1 MTAEKRSFQAEVSKL
16 LQIVA
21 NSLYSEREVFL
32 RELISNAADACDKLR
47 YLALTDADL
56 VAGDPDFKIRLSVD
70 ADEKTLTIAD
80 NGVGMTEEELEQNL
94 GTIASS
100 GTGAFIDNLTG
111 DAKKDV
117 GLIGQFGVGFYS
129 AFMVSEKV
137 EVLTRKAG
145 DEKAWIWTSD
155 GLGEYTVA
163 SAEKA
168 GRGTIITLHLK
179 EDAAEFLE
187 EPRLRNIVKTYS
199 DHIAIPIML
208 AKGED
213 GEDALNEASALWTR
227 QKSEITPEQY
237 TEFYRHVSHG
247 FDEPWLTTHWR
258 AEGRFEYNALLF
270 TPSSPPFDLYHPDR
284 KHRVKLYVKRVF
296 ITEDCEGLV
305 PEYLRFLKGVIDC
318 EDLPLNVSRELLQK
332 NPMLTAIS
340 SAVTKRILN
349 ELTRK
354 ADKDTEAYNAFWEN
368 FGAVLK
374 EGLYGAPNEHKQ
386 TLLDLVRFKSTTRD
400 GLVSLKQYVE
410 GMKDGQEHI
419 YYITGESQDAIRNSP
434 HLEGFAAKGIEVL
447 LLSDPIDDFW
457 IPSLFEGY
465 AEKQF
470 QSVTRGGADLDK
482 VKGADGKDEDDKTD
496 KDNEDEAKSDIAP
509 LVASIKIALGET
521 VKDVRESARLT
532 DSACCLVADD
542 GDLDMNLERIL
553 RQHQQVKEAAP
564 RVLEINP
571 KHPLIK
577 GLSERV
583 KAGKTGQDLDDAA
596 YLLLDQ
602 ARIMDGETVTDPK
615 AFARRMSKVM
625 EMGLVS

>member
-56 VAGDPDFKIRLSVD
+56 VAGDPDFKIRLSVN
-70 ADEKTLTIAD
+70 ADEKTLTIVD

-615 AFARRMSKVM
+615 AFALRMSKVM

>member
-1 MTAEKRSFQAEVSKL
+1 MAAEKRSFQAEVSKL
-16 LQIVA
+16 LHIVA

-47 YLALTDADL
+47 YLALTEPDL

-70 ADEKTLTIAD
+70 AEAKTLTIAD
-80 NGVGMTEEELEQNL
+80 NGVGMTEEELDQNL

-100 GTGAFIDNLTG
+100 GTGAFVENLTG

-129 AFMVSEKV
+129 AFMVSDKV
-137 EVLTRKAG
+137 EVLTRRAG
-145 DEKAWIWTSD
+145 DEKAWIWSSD
-155 GLGEYTVA
+155 GLGEYTVTA
-163 SAEKA
+163 AEKA

-187 EPRLRNIVKTYS
+187 DARLRNIVKTYS
-199 DHIAIPIML
+199 DHIAIPILL

-270 TPSSPPFDLYHPDR
+270 TPSNPPFDLFHPDR

-296 ITEDCEGLV
+296 ITDDCEGLV

-354 ADKDTEAYNAFWEN
+354 ADKEPEAYAAFWEN

-374 EGLYGAPNEHKQ
+374 EGLYGVPNEHKE

-410 GMKDGQEHI
+410 AMKDGQEHI

-447 LLSDPIDDFW
+447 LLSDSIDDFW

-482 VKGADGKDEDDKTD
+482 IKDADDKDDADKDETKDEDKAKTD
-496 KDNEDEAKSDIAP
+496 VAP

-625 EMGLVS
+625 EMGLVG

>member
-56 VAGDPDFKIRLSVD
+56 VAGDPDFKIRLSVN

-80 NGVGMTEEELEQNL
+80 NGVGMTEEELDQNL

-179 EDAAEFLE
+179 EDASEFLE

-482 VKGADGKDEDDKTD
+482 VKDADGKDDADKDETKDEDKAKTD
-496 KDNEDEAKSDIAP
+496 VAP

>member
-56 VAGDPDFKIRLSVD
+56 VAGDPDFKIRLSVN

-155 GLGEYTVA
+155 GLSEYTVA

>member
-56 VAGDPDFKIRLSVD
+56 VAGDPDFKIRLSVN

-80 NGVGMTEEELEQNL
+80 NGVGMTEEELDQNL

-410 GMKDGQEHI
+410 GMKDVQEHI

>member
-70 ADEKTLTIAD
+70 ADEKTLTIVD

-583 KAGKTGQDLDDAA
+583 KVGKTGQDLDDAA